1 MLRQLLYR
9 FSFFGTRYLY
19 SVLVL
24 AVLVSIAAY
33 WQPRLLQITKII
45 VLGIVLMLL
54 GDFLLL
60 YIKKNPIRALRQ
72 MAERFS
78 NGDEN
83 NVRILFEN
91 NYGYPVHVTVIEEL
105 PPQISQQS
113 FSTTLSLP
121 TRQQVVWRYAVT
133 PTERGIYVFGNIN
146 IIVRGM
152 LLMLERH
159 IVITAE
165 QKVAVYPAFIQMRR
179 FQLLAIANQ
188 LNDVGTRRLR
198 KLGNS
203 LEFEQIKEYVTGDD
217 YRNINWKATAR
228 KGSLMVNNFM
238 DERSQQVI
246 CVIDKGRTM
255 KMPFE
260 GMTLLDYAVNA
271 SLVLSSVVLNK
282 QDKAGIV
289 VFGKKLDQHLQPD
302 KKSKQ
307 INLILENLYRL
318 QSDFSDSDFSNLY
331 TSIRYR
337 IKQRSLLILFTNFES
352 MYGMH
357 RQLHYLQ
364 KLNNHHTL
372 LVVFFENTELQALEK
387 QKVTDLE
394 GVYLQT
400 IAKKFALEKRLIV
413 KELNKYG
420 IMSMLTAPQH
430 LTVNT
435 INKYMEIKARQMI

>member
-1 MLRQLLYR
+1 MLRKLLYR

-24 AVLVSIAAY
+24 AVLISITAY
-33 WQPRLLQITKII
+33 WQPRLLQITKIV
-45 VLGIVLMLL
+45 VLAIVLMLL
-54 GDFLLL
+54 VDFLLL
-60 YIKKNPIRALRQ
+60 YIKKQPIRALRQ
-72 MAERFS
+72 MAERLS

-83 NVRILFEN
+83 NVRLLFEN

-105 PPQISQQS
+105 PPQLSQQS
-113 FSTTLSLP
+113 FTTTLSLP
-121 TRQQVVWRYAVT
+121 AQKQVIWRYTVT
-133 PTERGIYVFGNIN
+133 PTERGVYEFGNIN
-146 IIVRGM
+146 IIVRGVLFM
-152 LLMLERH
+152 IERH
-159 IVITAE
+159 IVIEAT
-165 QKVAVYPAFIQMRR
+165 QRVAVYPAFIQMRR
-179 FQLLAIANQ
+179 FQLLAVTNQ
-188 LNDVGTRRLR
+188 LNDVGSRRLR

-271 SLVLSSVVLNK
+271 SLVLSNVVLNK
-282 QDKAGIV
+282 QDKAGVV
-289 VFGKKLDQHLQPD
+289 VFGKKLDQLVQPD
-302 KKSKQ
+302 KKSTQ
-307 INLILENLYRL
+307 INFILENLYRL
-318 QSDFSDSDFSNLY
+318 QSDFTDSDFGNLY

-364 KLNNHHTL
+364 QLNNHHTL
-372 LVVFFENTELQALEK
+372 LVVFFENTELQALEE

-400 IAKKFALEKRLIV
+400 VAKKFALEKRLIV

>member
-1 MLRQLLYR
+1 MLRKLLYR

-19 SVLVL
+19 SVVVL
-24 AVLVSIAAY
+24 AVLISIAAY
-33 WQPRLLQITKII
+33 WQPRLLQITKIV
-45 VLGIVLMLL
+45 VLAIVLMLL
-54 GDFLLL
+54 VDFLLL
-60 YIKKNPIRALRQ
+60 YIKKQPIRALRQ
-72 MAERFS
+72 MAERLS

-83 NVRILFEN
+83 NVRLLFEN

-105 PPQISQQS
+105 PPQLSQQS
-113 FSTTLSLP
+113 FTTTLSLP
-121 TRQQVVWRYAVT
+121 AQKQVVWRYTVT
-133 PTERGIYVFGNIN
+133 PAERGVYEFGNIN
-146 IIVRGM
+146 IIVRGVLFM
-152 LLMLERH
+152 IERH
-159 IVITAE
+159 IVVEAT
-165 QKVAVYPAFIQMRR
+165 QRVAVYPAFIQMRR
-179 FQLLAIANQ
+179 FQLLAVTNQ
-188 LNDVGTRRLR
+188 LNDVGSRRLR

-271 SLVLSSVVLNK
+271 SLVLSNVVLNK
-282 QDKAGIV
+282 QDKAGVV
-289 VFGKKLDQHLQPD
+289 VFGKKLDQLVQPD
-302 KKSKQ
+302 KKSTQ
-307 INLILENLYRL
+307 INFILENLYRL
-318 QSDFSDSDFSNLY
+318 QSDFTDSDFGNLY

-337 IKQRSLLILFTNFES
+337 IKQRSLLVLFTNFES

-364 KLNNHHTL
+364 QLNNHHTL
-372 LVVFFENTELQALEK
+372 LVVFFENTELQALEE

-400 IAKKFALEKRLIV
+400 VAKKFALEKRLIV

-430 LTVNT
+430 L
-435 INKYMEIKARQMI
+435 

>member
-1 MLRQLLYR
+1 MLRKLLYR

-45 VLGIVLMLL
+45 VLAIVLMVLV
-54 GDFLLL
+54 DFLLL
-60 YIKKNPIRALRQ
+60 YIKKQPIRALRQ
-72 MAERFS
+72 MAERLS

-91 NYGYPVHVTVIEEL
+91 NYGYTVHVTVIEEL
-105 PPQISQQS
+105 PPQISQHS

-121 TRQQVVWRYAVT
+121 TQQQLVWRYTVT
-133 PTERGIYVFGNIN
+133 PTERGVYVFGNIN

-152 LLMLERH
+152 LFMIERH
-159 IVITAE
+159 IVIAAE

-179 FQLLAIANQ
+179 FQLLAVTNQ
-188 LNDVGTRRLR
+188 LNDVGSRRLR

-246 CVIDKGRTM
+246 CIIDKGRTM

-282 QDKAGIV
+282 QDKAGV
-289 VFGKKLDQHLQPD
+289 LVFGKKLDQLVQPD
-302 KKSKQ
+302 KKSTQ
-307 INLILENLYRL
+307 INFILENLYRL
-318 QSDFSDSDFSNLY
+318 QSDFSDSDFGNLY

-337 IKQRSLLILFTNFES
+337 IKQRSLLVLFTNFES

-364 KLNNHHTL
+364 QLNNHHTL
-372 LVVFFENTELQALEK
+372 LVVFFENTELHALEQ

-400 IAKKFALEKRLIV
+400 VAKKFALEKRLIV

>member
-1 MLRQLLYR
+1 MLRKLLYR

-19 SVLVL
+19 SVVVL
-24 AVLVSIAAY
+24 AVLISIAAY
-33 WQPRLLQITKII
+33 WQPRLLQITKIV
-45 VLGIVLMLL
+45 VLAIVLMLL
-54 GDFLLL
+54 VDFLLL
-60 YIKKNPIRALRQ
+60 YIKKQPIRALRQ
-72 MAERFS
+72 MAERLS

-83 NVRILFEN
+83 NVRLLFEN

-105 PPQISQQS
+105 PPQLSQQS
-113 FSTTLSLP
+113 FTTTLSLP
-121 TRQQVVWRYAVT
+121 AQKQVVWRYTVT
-133 PTERGIYVFGNIN
+133 PAERGVYEFGNIN
-146 IIVRGM
+146 IIVRGVLFM
-152 LLMLERH
+152 IERH
-159 IVITAE
+159 IVVEAT
-165 QKVAVYPAFIQMRR
+165 QRVAVYPAFIQMRR
-179 FQLLAIANQ
+179 FQLLAVTNQ
-188 LNDVGTRRLR
+188 LNDVGSRRLR

-271 SLVLSSVVLNK
+271 SLVLSNVVLNK
-282 QDKAGIV
+282 QDKAGVV
-289 VFGKKLDQHLQPD
+289 VFGKKLDQLVQPD
-302 KKSKQ
+302 KKSTQ
-307 INLILENLYRL
+307 INFILENLYRL
-318 QSDFSDSDFSNLY
+318 QSDFTDSDFGNLY

-337 IKQRSLLILFTNFES
+337 IKQRSLLVLFTNFES

-364 KLNNHHTL
+364 QLNNHHTL
-372 LVVFFENTELQALEK
+372 LVVFFENTELQALEE

-400 IAKKFALEKRLIV
+400 VAKKFALEKRLIV